1 MPWMKWRLLAAWAC
15 LILALP
21 IAAQAQARFQIRLA
35 EEKDKPAEAATELP
49 AYWIGVALRDTDPSL
64 LAHLKLDHGVMVGEV
79 IDGSPAAKAGLKP
92 LDIITHADD
101 KAIKTGEDL
110 LKAVADAK
118 DKELTLTIYREAKK
132 ESVKVTPAKRP
143 EDQLAPRAV
152 ETRPADAVER
162 ALRRWKD
169 RAGPLELD
177 LLGPGIVVR
186 VEPAPLPDDMKI
198 VVEKEGKKQPKVTVT
213 QGNETWVA
221 ETKEDIEKLPEVA
234 RPHVRMMLGLPTDHL
249 FSFQEKGETPR
260 LRLPMPV
267 EPPRLEA
274 RELRIERDQPLK
286 RIEEELKQLRQQ
298 QAEELKQFRKDLE
311 ELRKRSDDR

>member
-1 MPWMKWRLLAAWAC
+1 MSWIKWRLFAASMC

-21 IAAQAQARFQIRLA
+21 LAAHAQARFQIRLA
-35 EEKDKPAEAATELP
+35 EEKDKPAEATTELP
-49 AYWIGVALRDTDPSL
+49 AYWIGVALRNTDPSL

-92 LDIITHADD
+92 LDIITHAGD
-101 KAIKTGEDL
+101 KEIKTGEDL
-110 LKAVADAK
+110 LKVVADAK

-143 EDQLAPRAV
+143 EDQIAPPRGI
-152 ETRPADAVER
+152 ETRPADAIER
-162 ALRRWKD
+162 ALRMWKD
-169 RAGPLELD
+169 KAGPLELD
-177 LLGPGIVVR
+177 LLGPGVVVR

-221 ETKEDIEKLPEVA
+221 ETKEEIEKLPEVA
-234 RPHVRMMLGLPTDHL
+234 RPHVRMMLGLPTDQL
-249 FSFQEKGETPR
+249 FSFQEKGATPR
-260 LRLPMPV
+260 QRLPMPV
-267 EPPRLEA
+267 EPPRLET

-286 RIEEELKQLRQQ
+286 RIEEELKQLRK
-298 QAEELKQFRKDLE
+298 EVE
-311 ELRKRSDDR
+311 ELRKRDENK